1 MAEHYSFAILS
12 EQQYQILSTLKDL
25 ADEKLLQTKDEIL
38 NTLKNRANAA
48 VEKLSAQLSSLV
60 EDSRAQKNCR
70 ILNSLDFE
78 TRQSRQSDI
87 SDVEDRTFEWI
98 FHNHHG
104 PSNQRIGFGK
114 WLQLGNDIYWISGI
128 AGSGKSVMMNY
139 IANETRTQK
148 LLRCWAGDARLI
160 IAKYFFWN
168 AGAPMQKSQ
177 QGLLQSLLREIF
189 GQCPE
194 LVPIVCPDR
203 WKRYYEIGGTW
214 TRLELSDA
222 FGKLSQQRMLHLKFC
237 FFIDGV
243 DEYDGEDYKHI
254 IDVLKNLNASP
265 SVKICLSS
273 RPWNIFIAAFG
284 NDSDKRLLLED
295 HNVED
300 IQKYVKKRFESDE
313 QFASLQ
319 SRDPRSSDLVDQI
332 VRNAQGVFLWV
343 RIVVSNL
350 LRGLRNDDS
359 LSDLHRRLQSFPTTL
374 TAYFQHMFDSI
385 DDFYREE
392 TSEILL
398 ICLEGIQPLSLLA
411 LWFYEQERLTPDY
424 AMHVKRS
431 ALSRTNVVAVFESI
445 QKRINARGQDLLV
458 IEADTENLEHLMYT
472 VRFLHRTVKDFLSKP
487 DMLEKLNSWKR
498 KGFEAKATLCKATV
512 AIVKSLPMST
522 DIDSVTNANRC
533 WNHVSDFFAY
543 AQSIEDDNG
552 SLADSLVDEF
562 QRVISSFRKRDKRYI
577 TWSDFLWVLDH
588 WACWVNKNDMRL
600 VKDTLV
606 DYLPHHDRDMASFFF
621 ALAVEANL
629 KRYIEHKLEKDSR
642 LINRSFL
649 QRPILDRS
657 LRPPSSTW
665 RTGRIDPDMVHLLLT
680 KGANPNE
687 ALTVYNGQR
696 AWNADLIQYSSERAW
711 TTTWALFLQRMHEAK
726 MSEIKKSSDLIQA
739 ELKATKFMIENGAA
753 ADLRPWR
760 ILALQKPCGDPTLTP
775 SDIFKEVFPHRDAVQ
790 LDQLL
795 KKHRPWAFRRAY
807 SWVSRTVL
815 LWFYRD
821 IYVVVWSLN
830 TLYPMFFN
838 QTFGVILPMVT
849 IPTFLY
855 FSWLVWSFASPIVL
869 SLIPRTILLL
879 ALILSDWIP
888 ILDGLIWL
896 NNFITRRMFLFPW
909 KDDKSDRSLR
919 WSSLIHA
926 PKERLA

>member
-1 MAEHYSFAILS
+1 M
-12 EQQYQILSTLKDL
+12 
-25 ADEKLLQTKDEIL
+25 KDEIL
-38 NTLKNRANAA
+38 KTLKERGDAA
-48 VEKLSAQLSSLV
+48 AGQLAAQLSLLV
-60 EDSRAQKNCR
+60 EDSRAQKNRR
-70 ILNSLDFE
+70 IVNSLDFE
-78 TRQSRQSDI
+78 TRHSRQSEI
-87 SDVEDRTFEWI
+87 SDAESRTFEWI

-114 WLQLGNDIYWISGI
+114 WLQHGNDIYWISGI
-128 AGSGKSVMMNY
+128 AGSGKSVLMNY
-139 IANETRTQK
+139 VANEPRTQR
-148 LLRCWAGDARLI
+148 LLRCWSGDARLI

-177 QGLLQSLLREIF
+177 QGLLQSLLRDIF

-194 LVPIVCPDR
+194 LVSIVCPSR

-214 TRLELSDA
+214 TRLELSQV
-222 FGKLSQQRMLHLKFC
+222 FRKLSQQQLLNLKFC

-243 DEYDGEDYKHI
+243 DEYDGDDYRHI
-254 IDVLKNLNASP
+254 IDVLKDLNASP

-284 NDSDKRLLLED
+284 TDSDTRLLLED
-295 HNVED
+295 HNGED
-300 IQKYVKKRFESDE
+300 IQKYVKKRFEGDE
-313 QFASLQ
+313 QFALLQ

-359 LSDLHRRLQSFPTTL
+359 LSDLQRRLQSFPTTL

-385 DDFYREE
+385 DSFYREE

-411 LWFYEQERLTPDY
+411 LWFYEQERRTPDY
-424 AMHVKRS
+424 AMQVKRS
-431 ALSRTNVVAVFESI
+431 ALSRANVVTVFESI
-445 QKRINARGQDLLV
+445 HKRINARGQDLLV
-458 IEADTENLEHLMYT
+458 IEVDTTNFEHLMYT

-498 KGFEAKATLCKATV
+498 KDFEAKTALCKATV

-522 DIDSVTNANRC
+522 EIGSVVNANRC
-533 WNHVSDFFAY
+533 WNHISDFFAY

-552 SLADSLVDEF
+552 TLDDSLVDEL
-562 QRVISSFRKRDKRYI
+562 QRVISSFRKQDKEKYI
-577 TWSDFLWVLDH
+577 WNDFLWFLDH
-588 WACWVNKNDMRL
+588 WACWVNKNDMRP
-600 VKDTLV
+600 VKDTFA
-606 DYLPHHDRDMASFFF
+606 DYLTHHDRDMASFFF

-629 KRYIEHKLEKDSR
+629 KRYIEHKLEKNPR

-665 RTGRIDPDMVHLLLT
+665 RTGRIDPDMIQLLLT

-687 ALTVYNGQR
+687 ALTVYNGHS
-696 AWNADLIQYSSERAW
+696 AGYADVIQYTSERAW
-711 TTTWALFLQRMHEAK
+711 TTTWSLFLQSLHEAK
-726 MSEIKKSSDLIQA
+726 ISKINQSSDLVQA
-739 ELKATKFMIENGAA
+739 KLKATKFMIENGAA

-760 ILALQKPCGDPTLTP
+760 ILALQKPCDDQTLTP
-775 SDIFKEVFPHRDAVQ
+775 SDVFREVFPHRDAVH

-795 KKHRPWAFRRAY
+795 RKNRPWAFRRVY
-807 SWVSRTVL
+807 TWVSRTVL

-838 QTFGVILPMVT
+838 QTFGVILPMVI
-849 IPTFLY
+849 IPTIGYFL
-855 FSWLVWSFASPIVL
+855 WLVWSFASPFVL
-869 SLIPRTILLL
+869 SVFPRTAPILLL
-879 ALILSDWIP
+879 ALILSDWMP

-896 NNFITRRMFLFPW
+896 NNFLIPRMFLLSW
-909 KDDKSDRSLR
+909 KD
-919 WSSLIHA
+919 
-926 PKERLA
+926 E

>member
-1 MAEHYSFAILS
+1 MAEFYSFTPCS

-25 ADEKLLQTKDEIL
+25 ADEKLLQMKDEIL
-38 NTLKNRANAA
+38 NTLKKRANAA
-48 VEKLSAQLSSLV
+48 VGQLSAQLSAQLSLLV
-60 EDSRAQKNCR
+60 EDSRAQKIRC
-70 ILNSLDFE
+70 ILDSLDFE

-114 WLQLGNDIYWISGI
+114 WLQVGNDIYWISGI
-128 AGSGKSVMMNY
+128 AGSGKSVLMNY
-139 IANETRTQK
+139 IANEPRTQR
-148 LLRCWAGDARLI
+148 LLRSWAGDAKVI

-177 QGLLQSLLREIF
+177 QGLFQSLLRDIF

-194 LVPIVCPDR
+194 LVPIVCASR
-203 WKRYYEIGGTW
+203 WKRYHEIGGTW

-222 FGKLSQQRMLHLKFC
+222 FRKLSQQRLLNLKFC

-243 DEYDGEDYKHI
+243 DEYDGEDYNHI
-254 IDVLKNLNASP
+254 IDILKNLNASP

-284 NDSDKRLLLED
+284 TDPDTRLLLED
-295 HNVED
+295 HNGED
-300 IQKYVKKRFESDE
+300 IQKYVTKRFESDE
-313 QFASLQ
+313 QFALLQ

-350 LRGLRNDDS
+350 LRGLRNNDS

-411 LWFYEQERLTPDY
+411 LWFYEQERLSPDY
-424 AMHVKRS
+424 AMQVKRS
-431 ALSRTNVVAVFESI
+431 ALSRTNVVAIFESI
-445 QKRINARGQDLLV
+445 HKRINARGQDLLV
-458 IEADTENLEHLMYT
+458 IEVDTTNLEHLMYT

-487 DMLEKLNSWKR
+487 EMLERLNSWRR
-498 KGFEAKATLCKATV
+498 KAFEAKATLCKATV

-522 DIDSVTNANRC
+522 DIDSVANANRC
-533 WNHVSDFFAY
+533 WSHISDFFAY

-552 SLADSLVDEF
+552 TLDDSLVDEL
-562 QRVISSFRKRDKRYI
+562 QRVVSSFRKHDKRGSI
-577 TWSDFLWVLDH
+577 WSRFLWVLDH
-588 WACWVNKNDMRL
+588 WACWVNKNDMRP

-621 ALAVEANL
+621 ALAAEANL
-629 KRYIEHKLEKDSR
+629 KRYVEHKLEKDLR
-642 LINRSFL
+642 LINRLFL

-665 RTGRIDPDMVHLLLT
+665 RTSSIDPDMIHLLLM

-687 ALTVYNGQR
+687 ALNVYNGQR
-696 AWNADLIQYSSERAW
+696 AWNAALIQYTSESAW
-711 TTTWALFLQRMHEAK
+711 TTTWALFLQRLHEAK
-726 MSEIKKSSDLIQA
+726 ISKKKKSPDLVQA
-739 ELKATKFMIENGAA
+739 ELKATNFMIDNGAA

-775 SDIFKEVFPHRDAVQ
+775 SDIFREVFPHRDAVH

-795 KKHRPWAFRRAY
+795 RKNRPWAFRRAY
-807 SWVSRTVL
+807 SWVNRTVL

-838 QTFGVILPMVT
+838 QTFGVILPMVI
-849 IPTFLY
+849 IPTVGYFL
-855 FSWLVWSFASPIVL
+855 WLVWSYASAFVL
-869 SLIPRTILLL
+869 PVIPRTAPILLL
-879 ALILSDWIP
+879 ALVLSDWIP

-896 NNFITRRMFLFPW
+896 NKNFVQRMFLLSW
-909 KDDKSDRSLR
+909 KDDKSDRSWR
-919 WSSLIHA
+919 
-926 PKERLA
+926 

>member
-1 MAEHYSFAILS
+1 MVENYSFTISS

-25 ADEKLLQTKDEIL
+25 ADEKLLQMKDDIL
-38 NTLKNRANAA
+38 NTLKKRANAA
-48 VEKLSAQLSSLV
+48 VAQLSAQLSLLV
-60 EDSRAQKNCR
+60 EDSRAQKNRC

-87 SDVEDRTFEWI
+87 SDVENRTFEWI

-114 WLQLGNDIYWISGI
+114 WLQVGNDIYWISGI
-128 AGSGKSVMMNY
+128 AGSGKSVLMNY
-139 IANETRTQK
+139 VANEPRTQK

-177 QGLLQSLLREIF
+177 QGLLQTLLRDIF

-194 LVPIVCPDR
+194 LVPIICPSR
-203 WKRYYEIGGTW
+203 WKRYHEIGGTW

-222 FGKLSQQRMLHLKFC
+222 FRKLSQQRLLHLKFC

-254 IDVLKNLNASP
+254 IDVLENLNASP

-284 NDSDKRLLLED
+284 TDFETRLLLED
-295 HNVED
+295 HNGED

-313 QFASLQ
+313 QFALLQ
-319 SRDPRSSDLVDQI
+319 SRDPRSSDLIDQI
-332 VRNAQGVFLWV
+332 VQNAQGVFLWV

-359 LSDLHRRLQSFPTTL
+359 LSDLHKRLQSFPTTL

-424 AMHVKRS
+424 AMQVKRT

-445 QKRINARGQDLLV
+445 HKRINARGQDLLV
-458 IEADTENLEHLMYT
+458 IEANTTNFEHLMYT

-498 KGFEAKATLCKATV
+498 KDFEAKTTLCKATV

-522 DIDSVTNANRC
+522 DIGSVANANRC
-533 WNHVSDFFAY
+533 WNHISDFFAY
-543 AQSIEDDNG
+543 AQSIEDENG
-552 SLADSLVDEF
+552 ILDHSLVDEL
-562 QRVISSFRKRDKRYI
+562 QRVISSFRKQDKKDSF
-577 TWSDFLWVLDH
+577 WSDCLWVLDY
-588 WACWVNKNDMRL
+588 WACWVNKNDMRP

-629 KRYIEHKLEKDSR
+629 KRYIEHKLEKDPR

-665 RTGRIDPDMVHLLLT
+665 RTGSIDPDMIHLLLT

-696 AWNADLIQYSSERAW
+696 AWNADLIQYTSERAW
-711 TTTWALFLQRMHEAK
+711 TTTWALFLQRLHEAK
-726 MSEIKKSSDLIQA
+726 ISKNNKSPDLVQA
-739 ELKATKFMIENGAA
+739 ELKATKFMIDNGAA

-760 ILALQKPCGDPTLTP
+760 ILALQNPCSDPTLTP
-775 SDIFKEVFPHRDAVQ
+775 SDIFKEVFPHRDAVH

-795 KKHRPWAFRRAY
+795 RKNRPWAFRWAY

-838 QTFGVILPMVT
+838 QTFGLILPMVI
-849 IPTFLY
+849 IPTVGCFL
-855 FSWLVWSFASPIVL
+855 WLVSSFASPFFL
-869 SLIPRTILLL
+869 SVIPRTAPILLL

-896 NNFITRRMFLFPW
+896 NKNLVQRIFLLSW
-909 KDDKSDRSLR
+909 KDDKSDRSWR
-919 WSSLIHA
+919 
-926 PKERLA
+926 